1 MKLNA
6 RFLIVVVLMLD
17 LMLASVGVYAQDDDM
32 VSEFGAGEIELLFWN
47 GLTGPDG
54 ETMVDLVKAFAEENP
69 DVSVRME
76 RLNWTQQ
83 YFPKLLAGLAGGNP
97 PDIFLMHEYEMTQ
110 FATMGVLRDLS
121 DVYSNNGGPI
131 PIDDVSPAI
140 IESLTRDGR
149 IMGVPLDFHGYG
161 EWHNCDLFD
170 AAGVPCDS
178 LATTR
183 DEYLDLAQ
191 RLTLDGNGNN
201 AQSPDFDAH
210 NIVQWGTS
218 IFWYRPGFL
227 TALAQNSMS
236 WADDMGQALLEDS
249 GIIETM
255 QWFQDLECVHNVAP
269 PPAGFDRY
277 RALSI
282 NMAIFN
288 HGSWAW
294 NFVSQNVEN
303 WMALPYPALGDD
315 GNSAVWASA
324 HVFYLPIQAEGVRL
338 EASKRFLAYM
348 SDHGL
353 DWAHSGMPPARIS
366 QIEGMDPEVYPSAS
380 TFGANLLENG
390 VFDRQ
395 HRNWLEIEAQYADAM
410 ARAFESECEISMADV
425 FPEANARIQRIL
437 DRYK

>member
-1 MKLNA
+1 MN
-6 RFLIVVVLMLD
+6 RFRLLFVIALL
-17 LMLASVGVYAQDDDM
+17 LAAAVGVAAQDDGL
-32 VSEFGAGEIELLFWN
+32 VSEAGTGEIQLLFWN

-54 ETMVDLVKAFAEENP
+54 ETMIPMIEDFVAQNP

-83 YFPKLLAGLAGGNP
+83 YFPKLLAGLAAGNP

-110 FATMGVLRDLS
+110 FNQMGVLRDLS
-121 DVYSNNGGPI
+121 DLYSNNGGPI

-140 IESLTRDGR
+140 IDSLTDPDGR

-170 AAGVPCDS
+170 AAGVPCDT
-178 LATTR
+178 LATTP
-183 DEYLDLAQ
+183 DEYLDLVKK
-191 RLTLDGNGNN
+191 LTLDGNGNN
-201 AQSPDFDAH
+201 AHSDDFDPD

-236 WADDMGQALLEDS
+236 WADDMGNALLEDEA
-249 GIIETM
+249 IINTM
-255 QWFQDLECVHNVAP
+255 QWFQDLECVHHVAP

-303 WMALPYPALGDD
+303 WMALPYPALGEE
-315 GNSAVWASA
+315 GNHAVWASA
-324 HVFYLPIQAEGVRL
+324 HVFYLPIQAEGERL
-338 EASKRFLAYM
+338 DASKRFLAYM
-348 SDHGL
+348 SEHGL

-366 QIEGMDPEVYPSAS
+366 QIENMDPEVYPSAS
-380 TFGANLLENG
+380 VFGENLLANG

-410 ARAFESECEISMADV
+410 ARAFESECEVSMADV

>member
-1 MKLNA
+1 MN
-6 RFLIVVVLMLD
+6 RFRLLLVIML
-17 LMLASVGVYAQDDDM
+17 LLLAAAVGVAAQDDGL
-32 VSEFGAGEIELLFWN
+32 VSEAGTGEIQLLFWN

-54 ETMVDLVKAFAEENP
+54 ETMIPMIEDFVAQNP

-83 YFPKLLAGLAGGNP
+83 YFPKLLAGLAAGNP

-110 FATMGVLRDLS
+110 FNTMGVLRDLS
-121 DVYSNNGGPI
+121 DLYSNNGGPI

-140 IESLTRDGR
+140 IDSLTDPDGR

-170 AAGVPCDS
+170 AAGVPCDT
-178 LATTR
+178 LATTP
-183 DEYLDLAQ
+183 DEYLDLAKK
-191 RLTLDGNGNN
+191 LTLDGNGNN
-201 AQSPDFDAH
+201 AHSDDFDPD

-236 WADDMGQALLEDS
+236 WADDMGSALLEDQA
-249 GIIETM
+249 IIDTM
-255 QWFQDLECVHNVAP
+255 QWFQDLECVHHVAP

-294 NFVSQNVEN
+294 NFVSQNVAELDGA
-303 WMALPYPALGDD
+303 ALPGIRRRGQPCRMGECARILSTDSSRGRAA
-315 GNSAVWASA
+315 GR
-324 HVFYLPIQAEGVRL
+324 FQAFFWLICRM
-338 EASKRFLAYM
+338 A
-348 SDHGL
+348 GL
-353 DWAHSGMPPARIS
+353 DWAHSGMPPAAHLTDRKHGSGSVSLGLGIRRKLAGRTAFL
-366 QIEGMDPEVYPSAS
+366 IAS
-380 TFGANLLENG
+380 IAIG
-390 VFDRQ
+390 
-395 HRNWLEIEAQYADAM
+395 
-410 ARAFESECEISMADV
+410 
-425 FPEANARIQRIL
+425 
-437 DRYK
+437 

>member
-1 MKLNA
+1 MNRFKL
-6 RFLIVVVLMLD
+6 LILIALVLALA
-17 LMLASVGVYAQDDDM
+17 ASVGVLAQDDEM
-32 VSEFGAGEIELLFWN
+32 VSEFGTGEIELLFWN

-54 ETMVDLVKAFAEENP
+54 ETMVGLVKAFAEENP

-83 YFPKLLAGLAGGNP
+83 YFPKLLAGLAAGNP
-97 PDIFLMHEYEMTQ
+97 PDVFLMHEYEMTQ

-121 DVYSNNGGPI
+121 DVYSNSGGPI

-140 IESLTRDGR
+140 IEALTFDGK

-201 AQSPDFDAH
+201 AQSPDFDAD
-210 NIVQWGTS
+210 NVVQWGTS

-236 WADDMGQALLEDS
+236 WADDMGQALLDDPD
-249 GIIETM
+249 IIETM
-255 QWFQDLECVHNVAP
+255 QWFQDLECVHGVVP

-303 WMALPYPALGDD
+303 WMALPYPALGES

-324 HVFYLPIQAEGVRL
+324 HVFYLPIQADGIRL

-380 TFGANLLENG
+380 TFGANLLVNG

-410 ARAFESECEISMADV
+410 ARAFESECEISMSDV
-425 FPEANARIQRIL
+425 FADANARIQRIL
-437 DRYK
+437 DRYN